1 MNEKNNIMNYYN
13 FGTKYP
19 IEPIKHNTLGY
30 SSTNNLNKIK
40 FNYDIRKI
48 NDNIKNDALRKENF
62 SINDINKNGDYRYE

>member
-1 MNEKNNIMNYYN
+1 MNYYN

-19 IEPIKHNTLGY
+19 IEPIKHRKMLENNTLGY

-48 NDNIKNDALRKENF
+48 NDNIKNDALRRENF